1 MAKDTSLSKSMDSA
15 QKHYSSMFSLPSY
28 NKSLLYIAII
38 CIFGVSTCSFA
49 LFPLVTSLLLGV
61 ILFVLTIT
69 ADFLTSEI
77 VLKSDPLF
85 IPRRILAISFY
96 GWLLWLAFLVLGAAL
111 GYVFGALGY
120 VSDNLL
126 WIKLSLLGFAAV
138 VTLRIIVIAAVSYAA
153 KGRQILAMLLQP
165 VACSLIFLVFW
176 QTVFPAVMLQI
187 AFFFVFAPIFAYAA
201 MAIFLSSI
209 DRLGKTAYSVP
220 GLRLFRAFM
229 LNWVTDANE
238 PLEKQLE
245 EMGENADIEVKL
257 LKFDA
262 AEPKTAIIVPQV
274 HPGPFKN
281 IGSSLLPS
289 LLKKSYDTK
298 YNCASCVP
306 LGILGHELDLA
317 SQSQN
322 HRIVAQVLA
331 HSKGEAQNTLAS
343 PMVRATD
350 GAALACCQIFGDTA
364 FLSFSLAPQTTE
376 DLPQELGH
384 IVTEEAKKQGLKNAL
399 VVNTHNSINDV
410 VDTKQHLDELERA
423 AALSLQK
430 AVALPK
436 KPFKVGSATVCPVEF
451 TLKAGMGTGGITVIV
466 VEVENQKTAYVVID
480 GNNMIP
486 HLREKILDA
495 LKELEFDAGEVF
507 TTDSHAVSALVTGRR
522 GYHPVGEVMDH
533 ATLIRYI
540 GETAKKAVSNL
551 ETCKAQHIEF
561 IVPQVRV
568 IGEER
573 LKSVTT
579 LVDKGIQKA
588 KRIVFPIF
596 GTEGVLLILLL
607 LLF

>member
-1 MAKDTSLSKSMDSA
+1 MAKDASLNTSMDSA
-15 QKHYSSMFSLPSY
+15 QKHYSSMFFLPSY
-28 NKSLLYIAII
+28 RKSLMAIAII
-38 CIFGVSTCSFA
+38 CILGVSICSFS
-49 LFPLVTSLLLGV
+49 LFPSLTSFLLGV
-61 ILFVLTIT
+61 SLFALTIT
-69 ADFLTSEI
+69 ADSVTSEF
-77 VLKSDPLF
+77 VLKSDQLF
-85 IPRRILAISFY
+85 IPRRILAMSFY
-96 GWLLWLAFLVLGAAL
+96 GWLLWFAFLTLGVVLGYFFDA
-111 GYVFGALGY
+111 
-120 VSDNLL
+120 LL
-126 WIKLSLLGFAAV
+126 WVVKLSLLGFAAV
-138 VTLRIIVIAAVSYAA
+138 VTLRIIVFAAVSYAA

-165 VACSLIFLVFW
+165 VMCSLVFLVFW
-176 QTVFPAVMLQI
+176 QKEVPEFPAVIVQI
-187 AFFFVFAPIFAYAA
+187 ALFLVLAPLFAYAA
-201 MAIFLSSI
+201 MSIFLSTI
-209 DRLGKTAYSVP
+209 DRFGKTVYSLP

-245 EMGENADIEVKL
+245 EMGENADIKVKL

-262 AEPKTAIIVPQV
+262 ANPKTAIIVPHV

-289 LLKKSYDTK
+289 LLKKRYDTA
-298 YNCASCVP
+298 YNCDSCVP
-306 LGILGHELDLA
+306 LGLLGHELDLA
-317 SQSQN
+317 SQPQN
-322 HRIVAQVLA
+322 HRIIEEVVAHA
-331 HSKGEAQNTLAS
+331 KSEAKDTLAS
-343 PMVRATD
+343 LMVRATD

-376 DLPQELGH
+376 DLPQELGR
-384 IVTEEAKKQGLKNAL
+384 IVTEEAKKHGLKNAL
-399 VVNTHNSINDV
+399 VVNTHNCINKV
-410 VDTKQHLDELERA
+410 VDTELHLSELERV

-430 AVALPK
+430 AVSSPK
-436 KPFKVGSATVCPVEF
+436 KPFKVGSATVYPVEF
-451 TLKAGMGTGGITVIV
+451 TLKAGMGTGGITAIV
-466 VEVENQKTAYVVID
+466 VEVEKQKTAYVVID

-486 HLREKILDA
+486 HLREKILDS

-540 GETAKKAVSNL
+540 GEAAKKAEANL

-568 IGEER
+568 IGEKR
-573 LKSVTT
+573 LESVTA
-579 LVDKGIQKA
+579 LVDKGMQKA

-607 LLF
+607 LFF

>member
-1 MAKDTSLSKSMDSA
+1 MAKDTSLNKSMDSA
-15 QKHYSSMFSLPSY
+15 QKHYSSMFFLPSY
-28 NKSLLYIAII
+28 RKSLLAIAII
-38 CIFGVSTCSFA
+38 CILGVSTCSFA
-49 LFPLVTSLLLGV
+49 LFPSATSFLLGV
-61 ILFVLTIT
+61 TLFALTLT
-69 ADFLTSEI
+69 ADFVTSNI

-85 IPRRILAISFY
+85 IPRRIQAMSFY
-96 GWLLWLAFLVLGAAL
+96 GWVLWLGFLALGAAL
-111 GYVFGALGY
+111 GYFFG
-120 VSDNLL
+120 SLL
-126 WIKLSLLGFAAV
+126 WVKLSLLGFAAV
-138 VTLRIIVIAAVSYAA
+138 VTLRIIVFAAVSYST
-153 KGRQILAMLLQP
+153 KGRQIVAMLLQP
-165 VACSLIFLVFW
+165 VGCSLIFLAYW
-176 QTVFPAVMLQI
+176 QTLFPAVMLQI
-187 AFFFVFAPIFAYAA
+187 ALFLLLAPIFAYAA

-209 DRLGKTAYSVP
+209 DRLGKTAYSLP

-262 AEPKTAIIVPQV
+262 TKPKTAIIVPQV

-298 YNCASCVP
+298 YNCSSCVP

-322 HRIVAQVLA
+322 HRIVEQVLA
-331 HSKGEAQNTLAS
+331 HAKVEAQDTLAS

-376 DLPQELGH
+376 DLPQELGR

-399 VVNTHNSINDV
+399 VVNTHNCISNL
-410 VDTKQHLDELERA
+410 VDTELHLGELERV

-430 AVALPK
+430 AVDLPK
-436 KPFKVGSATVCPVEF
+436 KPFKVGSATVYPDEF
-451 TLKAGMGTGGITVIV
+451 NLKAGMGTGGITAIV

-486 HLREKILDA
+486 HLREKILNA
-495 LKELEFDAGEVF
+495 LKELEFDASEVF

-533 ATLIRYI
+533 ATLIHYI
-540 GETAKKAVSNL
+540 GEAAKKAEANL
-551 ETCKAQHIEF
+551 ETCKAQFIEF

-579 LVDKGIQKA
+579 LVDKGLQKA

-607 LLF
+607 LVF